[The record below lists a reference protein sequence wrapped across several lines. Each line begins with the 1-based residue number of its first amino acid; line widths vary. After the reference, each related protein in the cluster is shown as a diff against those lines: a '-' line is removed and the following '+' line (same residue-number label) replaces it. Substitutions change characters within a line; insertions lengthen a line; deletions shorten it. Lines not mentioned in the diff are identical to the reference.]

1 MLDCLVIPDTSN
13 CLYLLSEN
21 TFQLGL
27 LFGSCG
33 ILSETNR
40 NKELS
45 NCFKINLKIAS
56 NFMIM
61 SALLNLYRINRS

>member
-1 MLDCLVIPDTSN
+1 MLEYLVVPVTPN
-13 CLYLLSEN
+13 FLYLLSEN

-40 NKELS
+40 NKEISSCL
-45 NCFKINLKIAS
+45 KLNLKIAS

-61 SALLNLYRINRS
+61 SALLNLYRINRR